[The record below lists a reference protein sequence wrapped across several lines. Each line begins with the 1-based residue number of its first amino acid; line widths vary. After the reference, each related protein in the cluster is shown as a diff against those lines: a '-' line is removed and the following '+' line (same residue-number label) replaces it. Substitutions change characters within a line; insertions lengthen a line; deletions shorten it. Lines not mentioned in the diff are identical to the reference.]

1 MPCSTGWNPVALC
14 MALGGGLRPLS
25 ESVRRDE
32 KKCRIALQCD
42 WSVSPSALDKFLAS
56 PPQNPRQAWTIW
68 SRWGLNPSYRTT
80 MIRLGSQ
87 IRLTRREIERFRKIT
102 DIEPVDIRTLDDL
115 DAYIARCK
123 AHYWG
128 VSQETR
134 FLHWLIDRE
143 YAQCRLAA

>member
-1 MPCSTGWNPVALC
+1 
-14 MALGGGLRPLS
+14 
-25 ESVRRDE
+25 
-32 KKCRIALQCD
+32 
-42 WSVSPSALDKFLAS
+42 
-56 PPQNPRQAWTIW
+56 
-68 SRWGLNPSYRTT
+68 

-102 DIEPVDIRTLDDL
+102 DIDPVGIRTLDDL

-143 YAQCRLAA
+143 YAQCSLAA